1 MFASVPRLPRL
12 LGQGVFID
20 TLHRAVEDGR
30 IVLRDVRPDGSQNT
44 YWRKP
49 PSSEEYAKKGL
60 EIVPIEH
67 AELHKL
73 DPELLHPGRLPMLW
87 QSDSGPITAGEI
99 RGFFD
104 GVDAPKL
111 ASDAVLFEAIQAT
124 VQAGFLMARHQGS
137 AYCNEAIP
145 DAVLNDDL
153 ELLIPLAPISG
164 SELTQNALP
173 AAWEGETSSVGKI
186 MSRISHAQKTH
197 RFRGGRLLRLI
208 NDGLAKKLFETT
220 EGSLGTALR
229 PLTVPIRSVYKF
241 HTPL

>member
-12 LGQGVFID
+12 LGRKVFVE
-20 TLHRAVEDGR
+20 TLHRAVQEGR

-49 PSSEEYAKKGL
+49 PSLEEFANKGL

-73 DPELLHPGRLPMLW
+73 DPELLHPGRLPELW
-87 QSDSGPITAGEI
+87 QSDSGPITTGEI

-111 ASDAVLFEAIQAT
+111 ASDSVLFEAIQAT
-124 VQAGFLMARHQGS
+124 VQAGSLMAYRQDR

-145 DAVLNDDL
+145 DAVLNGDL

-173 AAWEGETSSVGKI
+173 EAWEGETSSVGKI
-186 MSRISHAQKTH
+186 MAA
-197 RFRGGRLLRLI
+197 
-208 NDGLAKKLFETT
+208 LAKHK
-220 EGSLGTALR
+220 GT
-229 PLTVPIRSVYKF
+229 PIPWGLVVDADQRGVG
-241 HTPL
+241 